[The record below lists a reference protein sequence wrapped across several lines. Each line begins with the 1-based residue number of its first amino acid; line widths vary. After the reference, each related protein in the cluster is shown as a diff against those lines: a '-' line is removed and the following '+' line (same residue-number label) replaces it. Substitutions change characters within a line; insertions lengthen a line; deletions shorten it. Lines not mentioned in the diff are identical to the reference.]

1 ATIRLY
7 DTTGRLLSAHR
18 VTERERTELTWLAF
32 AKDGREIL
40 YAGID
45 FANRTGMFDLTQG
58 RSRVAFPKHDN
69 TIFHGSL
76 SPDGALAVTT
86 GGDDNQ
92 TYVWR
97 TADGSLVHK
106 LQSGGRSVWGV
117 GWSRDRKAIAWGN
130 TNGAG
135 TLTGTTRLERTFP
148 IGDLDFGP
156 PPTPGFLRHPAEVN
170 GYTLHGLDFFRIA
183 IKRHGA
189 QIHVFQAP
197 LKGDRLYSAALI
209 GDDRAAFGGS
219 FGTIYIV
226 DLKPNQ
232 RRY

>member
-1 ATIRLY
+1 
-7 DTTGRLLSAHR
+7 
-18 VTERERTELTWLAF
+18 
-32 AKDGREIL
+32 
-40 YAGID
+40 
-45 FANRTGMFDLTQG
+45 
-58 RSRVAFPKHDN
+58 
-69 TIFHGSL
+69 
-76 SPDGALAVTT
+76 
-86 GGDDNQ
+86 GDDNQ

-117 GWSRDRKAIAWGN
+117 GWSRDGKSIAWGN

-135 TLTGTTRLERTFP
+135 TLTGTTRLERTFR
-148 IGDLDFGP
+148 IGDLDFGT
-156 PPTPGFLRHPAEVN
+156 PPTPDFLRQPAEVN

-226 DLKPNQ
+226 DLKTNQ
-232 RRY
+232 IRYQLDGHASMILGLSPSPDGRFLLSGGSDQTMCLWNLQKLGRVPLMTLFVTGPHWIAWTPEGYYAASPHGERLM